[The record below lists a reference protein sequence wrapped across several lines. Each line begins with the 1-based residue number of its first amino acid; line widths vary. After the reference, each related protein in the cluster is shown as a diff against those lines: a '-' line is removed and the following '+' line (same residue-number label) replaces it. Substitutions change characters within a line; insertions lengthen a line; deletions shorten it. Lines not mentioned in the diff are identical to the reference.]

1 MNILFNYFVNIM
13 TNAYKI
19 LIGDRNYTEW
29 NLYDASHLNE
39 INNININ
46 PSSNKLFS
54 GDTFECEVDV
64 DVDVD
69 NDSNK
74 KTQSIKI
81 LHSCVRSMPS
91 IPGIL
96 VLKGGKTFGK
106 YKDKYLY
113 KCIPDDKRFPIFTI
127 PYALKLGFSKNI
139 DNKYIV
145 FRFDNWSDKHP
156 QGTIVS
162 VLGDVDVL
170 ANYYE
175 YQLYC
180 KSLYASIQTFNK
192 AATDALKQKTEPEF
206 ISSMIEKYKM
216 EDRTSEQVFSIDSK
230 ETSDYD
236 DAFSIMK
243 IGDNAYKLSIYIANV
258 PIWMEELDLWNSF
271 SERISTIYLP
281 DRKRPMMPASLSN
294 CVCSLCEKVVRLAFA
309 IDITIING
317 EIIGYKFENTYINV
331 YKNHVYESKE
341 LKKDDNYKLMF
352 RVVDELSQIYKYT
365 SKIKSSNDLVSY
377 LMILM
382 NYYTAL
388 EMIKYNNGIYRSVNF
403 NSSTE
408 EHATLP
414 EDVNNFLKIWNSSC
428 GQYDLYDER
437 KCHEMLQLESYIH
450 CTSPIRRL
458 VDLLNMAR
466 LQKNLRLFDYST
478 SFETFEEQWTSR
490 LEYINTT
497 MRAIRKIQSDC
508 CLLEMCTNKPEIC
521 DKEYDGYIFD
531 KIVRNDGLFQYIV
544 YLAKVKTVSR
554 ITSRYNLD
562 NFKKYKFKIFIFHE
576 EDSLKKKVRLHF
588 VE

>member
-1 MNILFNYFVNIM
+1 M
-13 TNAYKI
+13 TNSYKI

-29 NLYDASHLNE
+29 NLYDSIYLNE
-39 INNININ
+39 VDRDKISIN
-46 PSSNKLFS
+46 PSLNKLFS
-54 GDTFECEVDV
+54 GDTFECNTLTE
-64 DVDVD
+64 
-69 NDSNK
+69 NANNNTIYTNIIESFK
-74 KTQSIKI
+74 L

-127 PYALKLGFSKNI
+127 PYALKIGFSKNI
-139 DNKYIV
+139 DNKYVV
-145 FRFDNWSDKHP
+145 FRFDNWRGKHP

-206 ISSMIEKYKM
+206 ISTMIDKYKLL
-216 EDRTSEQVFSIDSK
+216 DRTSEQVFSIDSK

-236 DAFSIMK
+236 DAFSIMEL
-243 IGDNAYKLSIYIANV
+243 GDNAYKISIYIANV
-258 PIWMEELDLWNSF
+258 PIWMEELDLWKSF

-281 DRKRPMMPASLSN
+281 DRKRPMMPLSLSN

-331 YKNHVYESKE
+331 YKNHIYESKE

-352 RVVDELSQIYKYT
+352 KVVDELSQIYKYT
-365 SKIKSSNDLVSY
+365 SKIKSSQELVSY
-377 LMILM
+377 MMILM

-388 EMIKYNNGIYRSVNF
+388 EMIKHNNGIYRSVNF

-408 EHATLP
+408 AHATLP

-466 LQKNLRLFDYST
+466 LQNNLRLVDYST
-478 SFETFEEQWTSR
+478 SFETFEERWTSR

-508 CLLEMCTNKPEIC
+508 CLLEMCTNRPEVC
-521 DKEYDGYIFD
+521 DEEYDGYIFD

-554 ITSRYNLD
+554 ITSRYDLD
-562 NFKKYKFKIFIFHE
+562 NYKKYKFKIFIFHE

>member
-1 MNILFNYFVNIM
+1 M
-13 TNAYKI
+13 TTSYKI
-19 LIGDRNYTEW
+19 LIKDRNYTDW
-29 NLYDASHLNE
+29 SLYDALYLNE
-39 INNININ
+39 TAKININ
-46 PSSNKLFS
+46 PSLNKLFS
-54 GDTFECEVDV
+54 GDTFECAHDHNHNHNDISSEVR
-64 DVDVD
+64 
-69 NDSNK
+69 
-74 KTQSIKI
+74 SIKI

-106 YKDKYLY
+106 HKDKYLY
-113 KCIPDDKRFPIFTI
+113 RCIPDDKRIPIFTV
-127 PYALKLGFSKNI
+127 PYALKVGFSKNI
-139 DNKYIV
+139 DNKYVV
-145 FRFDNWSDKHP
+145 FRFDNWLDKHP

-180 KSLYASIQTFNK
+180 KSLYASIQSFNK
-192 AATDALKQKTEPEF
+192 AATDALKQKTESEF
-206 ISSMIEKYKM
+206 ISSMIEKYKLLN
-216 EDRTSEQVFSIDSK
+216 RTNEPVFSIDSK

-243 IGDNAYKLSIYIANV
+243 LGDNSYKISIYIANV
-258 PIWMEELDLWNSF
+258 PIWMEELELWNSF

-281 DRKRPMMPASLSN
+281 DRKRPMIPLSLSN

-317 EIIGYKFENTYINV
+317 EIMSFKFENTYINV
-331 YKNHVYESKE
+331 YKNHIYESKE

-352 RVVDELSQIYKYT
+352 KVVDELSQNYKYS
-365 SKIKSSNDLVSY
+365 SKIKSSQDLVSY

-403 NSSTE
+403 NSTIE
-408 EHATLP
+408 EHVTLP

-428 GQYDLYDER
+428 GQYDLYDKR

-466 LQKNLRLFDYST
+466 LQKNLQLVDYST
-478 SFETFEEQWTSR
+478 SFETFEHQWTNR

-508 CLLEMCTNKPEIC
+508 CLLEMCTNKPEVC
-521 DKEYDGYIFD
+521 DEEYDGYIFD

-576 EDSLKKKVRLHF
+576 EDSLKKKIRLHF